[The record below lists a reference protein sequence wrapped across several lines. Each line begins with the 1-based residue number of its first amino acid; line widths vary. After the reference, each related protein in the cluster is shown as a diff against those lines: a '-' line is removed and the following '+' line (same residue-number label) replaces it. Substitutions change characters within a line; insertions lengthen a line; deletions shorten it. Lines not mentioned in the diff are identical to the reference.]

1 MLVLGKPP
9 LYKQDQIQLER
20 SANCQWET
28 GKGSLILI
36 LGHHHFM
43 KWLIS
48 QKSLCFHI
56 VMASLIGKPGF
67 IKLGQLL
74 LPLGT
79 IWKGCQLIIHK
90 VALSYSWLPPKTP
103 ADRNGDKV
111 NALFVLRCCANNAF
125 SKLETRVGRK
135 FLTDKMGVFRQL
147 LRRPALP
154 FLIVVSCLLV
164 ASPLWRTNQVLDKLF
179 NLSLSRIIRL
189 ASWSWN
195 H

>member
-1 MLVLGKPP
+1 
-9 LYKQDQIQLER
+9 
-20 SANCQWET
+20 
-28 GKGSLILI
+28 
-36 LGHHHFM
+36 
-43 KWLIS
+43 
-48 QKSLCFHI
+48 
-56 VMASLIGKPGF
+56 MASLIGKPGF

-111 NALFVLRCCANNAF
+111 NALFVSTVLRCCANNAF

-179 NLSLSRIIRL
+179 NLSLSRMIRL

-195 H
+195 HSKQKNSCRDFSIWESNAANFAIWRNQFWVAWRSFWAE